1 MGNEDLEERLRRIE
15 KEFCDRTERGTDRLW
30 RHLSNL
36 EEQMTR
42 RHGETDDRLSILEK
56 DFTDITEKSITS
68 VFTAPP
74 EVAMDDG
81 ETKEKVETLESE
93 IKNLKS
99 SSNRP
104 RPVEVSK
111 IWSEIGAM
119 KAKLSEITGRD
130 LLDLKKSLNTSAQR
144 AEVRR
149 LSLDIENLKH
159 QNLRPIEEKVE
170 KLGEELKKQKL
181 EIKSKPQKNVIEF
194 TDRTSSDVS
203 QVDLD
208 GFNDKFEKFQA
219 YWVSEA
225 ENFALKTRSEE
236 LEAEVGHLKTQLF
249 DFSEINR
256 KQVKELEDRSD
267 LLEESFSKKIEAE
280 MDMTKEYVDGK
291 IDAFQ
296 KHGISAN
303 ALEDIANLQH
313 SLGQFLIFV
322 KLSHFFNSMAIGSN
336 LTNYTF

>member
-56 DFTDITEKSITS
+56 DLSDIEQKSTTS
-68 VFTAPP
+68 GFTASP
-74 EVAMDDG
+74 EVAIKESTDG
-81 ETKEKVETLESE
+81 EETKEKVESLETE

-159 QNLRPIEEKVE
+159 QNLRPIEEKIE

-313 SLGQFLIFV
+313 SLGQFSILALV
-322 KLSHFFNSMAIGSN
+322 ESKDP
-336 LTNYTF
+336 

>member
-68 VFTAPP
+68 GFTAPP
-74 EVAMDDG
+74 EVATDDG

-313 SLGQFLIFV
+313 SLGKFTIFV
-322 KLSHFFNSMAIGSN
+322 NVEL
-336 LTNYTF
+336 LL

>member
-68 VFTAPP
+68 GYAAPP
-74 EVAMDDG
+74 EVTTDDG

-219 YWVSEA
+219 YWDSEA

-313 SLGQFLIFV
+313 SLGQF
-322 KLSHFFNSMAIGSN
+322 
-336 LTNYTF
+336 

>member
-68 VFTAPP
+68 GYTAPL
-74 EVAMDDG
+74 EVATDDG

-159 QNLRPIEEKVE
+159 QNLRSIEEKVE

-181 EIKSKPQKNVIEF
+181 EMKSKPQKNVIEF

-313 SLGQFLIFV
+313 SLGQF
-322 KLSHFFNSMAIGSN
+322 
-336 LTNYTF
+336 